1 MLMLNLP
8 GLDADKN
15 QIRSDPELRLLK
27 VLRRLGGCQATK
39 TWQCISCLL
48 KSLLCFSPH
57 LTKNTTKVSLNNSKK
72 KKKHLLNRLRQNIN

>member
-39 TWQCISCLL
+39 TWQCIS
-48 KSLLCFSPH
+48 
-57 LTKNTTKVSLNNSKK
+57 
-72 KKKHLLNRLRQNIN
+72 